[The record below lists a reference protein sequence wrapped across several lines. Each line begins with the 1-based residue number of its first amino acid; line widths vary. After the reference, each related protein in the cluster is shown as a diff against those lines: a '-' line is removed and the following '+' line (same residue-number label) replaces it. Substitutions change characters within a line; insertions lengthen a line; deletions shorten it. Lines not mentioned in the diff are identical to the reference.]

1 MDTKLMI
8 VLIVVAAAAV
18 LVALLF
24 YTRRHR
30 SMLLRDRFGPEYE
43 KTVRESGS
51 TGRAEAEL
59 EKRVQRV
66 ERLHLRPLPHSARR
80 QYLARWMEIQRR
92 FVDDPQGAV
101 CSADD
106 LITEVMSAEGYP
118 MVDFEQRAA
127 DISVDH
133 PLMVSNY
140 RVAHEV
146 TVRQRGEGAS
156 TEELR
161 KAIVHYRFLFE
172 QLVESEAE
180 SREVA

>member
-92 FVDDPQGAV
+92 FVDDPQG
-101 CSADD
+101 
-106 LITEVMSAEGYP
+106 
-118 MVDFEQRAA
+118 R
-127 DISVDH
+127 SVSQ
-133 PLMVSNY
+133 M
-140 RVAHEV
+140 
-146 TVRQRGEGAS
+146 
-156 TEELR
+156 
-161 KAIVHYRFLFE
+161 I
-172 QLVESEAE
+172 
-180 SREVA
+180 